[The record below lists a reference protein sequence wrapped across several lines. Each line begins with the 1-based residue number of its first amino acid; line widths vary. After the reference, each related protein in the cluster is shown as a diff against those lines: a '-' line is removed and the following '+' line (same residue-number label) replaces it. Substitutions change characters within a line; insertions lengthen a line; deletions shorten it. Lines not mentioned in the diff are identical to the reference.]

1 MWRLILPNYL
11 SRKDARNSIRK
22 TTWTLCVQDA
32 LREVIREGWGGSPHP
47 VPLWEALFS
56 FFLPFLDFFGPSLS
70 PGLAEVF

>member
-1 MWRLILPNYL
+1 MDIVCSGRTKGGYQGGL
-11 SRKDARNSIRK
+11 
-22 TTWTLCVQDA
+22 
-32 LREVIREGWGGSPHP
+32 GGSPHP